1 MNKNKNLKKK
11 FEKFLDMTWEGS
23 HGRYEAEE
31 ACEDMNYIPWTDSE
45 GNELTK
51 EEIMFGEK
59 DTMPPDGIEVYG
71 GDEPQFYDVESPG
84 VKYIYDSKVGNFP
97 IALETREG
105 KLMYYKFSKINGEL
119 LPYHAGAVPKI
130 SVGMKGVPN
139 SGKSVYYYQ
148 LIDEAFHNEI
158 ARDTNVGFSC
168 DLPLKNSQYEKD
180 ERICEEFKKGVL
192 PEPNRRGQTLNPYSF
207 LVTRGNGW
215 VQKNLMLEVTDI
227 DGQECLENVS
237 WENKKYCYNY
247 FFLMIGADDILAAEK
262 GNPLQAKKM
271 VDELGARLNVFRDQQ
286 DFEVLVILTKA
297 DLLKDTT
304 CLSDVFENSVSVE
317 NGAIKQVTHR
327 RGFNVDI
334 FNNKSRCLRKYVKN
348 VAPVFYQKLA
358 QTVPENCLKFAM
370 IASVGTDCKETYD
383 TEKYAPL
390 NIDEPILYVLAKNGM
405 YPAVKTNADS
415 KKNQASGKR
424 SKERR
429 VFFNWILEISG
440 LSGDS
445 DDEDENQEEDQDKT
459 DEEHAEKKSRYK
471 VYRGE

>member
-130 SVGMKGVPN
+130 SIGMKGIPM

-180 ERICEEFKKGVL
+180 ERICEEF
-192 PEPNRRGQTLNPYSF
+192 
-207 LVTRGNGW
+207 
-215 VQKNLMLEVTDI
+215 
-227 DGQECLENVS
+227 
-237 WENKKYCYNY
+237 
-247 FFLMIGADDILAAEK
+247 
-262 GNPLQAKKM
+262 
-271 VDELGARLNVFRDQQ
+271 
-286 DFEVLVILTKA
+286 
-297 DLLKDTT
+297 
-304 CLSDVFENSVSVE
+304 
-317 NGAIKQVTHR
+317 
-327 RGFNVDI
+327 
-334 FNNKSRCLRKYVKN
+334 
-348 VAPVFYQKLA
+348 
-358 QTVPENCLKFAM
+358 
-370 IASVGTDCKETYD
+370 
-383 TEKYAPL
+383 
-390 NIDEPILYVLAKNGM
+390 
-405 YPAVKTNADS
+405 
-415 KKNQASGKR
+415 
-424 SKERR
+424 
-429 VFFNWILEISG
+429 
-440 LSGDS
+440 
-445 DDEDENQEEDQDKT
+445 
-459 DEEHAEKKSRYK
+459 
-471 VYRGE
+471 